1 MTGNIFG
8 WLILGALVVLIF
20 LAIFGKRRVVS
31 YTRSCPPKE
40 PAGSGLGRFFAGV
53 DKGIESGLL
62 QMEKR
67 PESIG
72 HETYQK
78 QEAPKYYSSAP
89 AKTSVKKK
97 SMRTISAPKEKPL
110 LLPHK
115 GLKSIIFGLVILSS
129 LGVYAGTV
137 SAQQILLGPDGQPV
151 RQPGYQTQD
160 NITAR
165 NVPAQ
170 QILLGPDGQPVRQPG
185 YRVQDNKTA
194 KNVSAPQILMKP
206 NGQPVRQPDFQTQDN
221 IAPEDVPAQQML
233 NKTDEQPV
241 HQPDNQTQD
250 NTTAENVPAQQILNK
265 SDEQPMHQP
274 DYQIQDNMAPE
285 DVPAQQI
292 LNKTDEQPVHQPD
305 NQTQDNTTAENVPAQ
320 QILNGS
326 DGQPVLQPDNQTQD
340 NTSNWFIWIDLAV
353 LFMVGL
359 GIYWAKKKEMV
370 FFYDRTDMWVSIFI
384 TLAGGLLLL
393 INKGWLI
400 FTVAGGVIAYHF
412 YCAYRYNPGNIAGA
426 FIMAVSRIVIG
437 VVVPPLA
444 LFILLRGF
452 SREKDESAGAYAIR
466 SIIEMAAKAA
476 MLTGLFFF
484 MRSLVNGEEV
494 FGARGEAYHSDSFFR
509 RASSNNQST
518 FDSRA
523 SSNKQSSETSS
534 NKEYTSNDRA
544 SFRSSSKEKASS
556 SEQESVKTASQEE
569 LSDYDI
575 LGVPKT
581 ADFNDIQRAY
591 RNKVLKTHPD
601 RVAKMGAKYR
611 KIAEEECKKINA
623 AFDRIRKARN
633 YGFA

>member
-160 NITAR
+160 NITAK

-206 NGQPVRQPDFQTQDN
+206 NGQPVRQPDF
-221 IAPEDVPAQQML
+221 
-233 NKTDEQPV
+233 
-241 HQPDNQTQD
+241 QTQD

-359 GIYWAKKKEMV
+359 GVYWAKKKEMV

>member
-78 QEAPKYYSSAP
+78 QETPKYYSSAP

-97 SMRTISAPKEKPL
+97 SMRIISAPKEKPL

-250 NTTAENVPAQQILNK
+250 NTTAENVPAQQILN
-265 SDEQPMHQP
+265 
-274 DYQIQDNMAPE
+274 
-285 DVPAQQI
+285 
-292 LNKTDEQPVHQPD
+292 
-305 NQTQDNTTAENVPAQ
+305 
-320 QILNGS
+320 GS

-444 LFILLRGF
+444 LFILLRGS

>member
-62 QMEKR
+62 QMGKR

-78 QEAPKYYSSAP
+78 QETPKYYSSAP

-97 SMRTISAPKEKPL
+97 SMRIISAPKEKPL

-160 NITAR
+160 NITAK

-221 IAPEDVPAQQML
+221 
-233 NKTDEQPV
+233 
-241 HQPDNQTQD
+241 
-250 NTTAENVPAQQILNK
+250 
-265 SDEQPMHQP
+265 
-274 DYQIQDNMAPE
+274 
-285 DVPAQQI
+285 
-292 LNKTDEQPVHQPD
+292 
-305 NQTQDNTTAENVPAQ
+305 TTAENVPAQ

-359 GIYWAKKKEMV
+359 GVYWAKKKEMV

-534 NKEYTSNDRA
+534 NKEHTSNDRA

>member
-62 QMEKR
+62 QMGKR

-78 QEAPKYYSSAP
+78 QETPKYYSSAP

-97 SMRTISAPKEKPL
+97 SMRIISAPKEKPL

-160 NITAR
+160 NITAK

-221 IAPEDVPAQQML
+221 
-233 NKTDEQPV
+233 
-241 HQPDNQTQD
+241 
-250 NTTAENVPAQQILNK
+250 
-265 SDEQPMHQP
+265 
-274 DYQIQDNMAPE
+274 
-285 DVPAQQI
+285 
-292 LNKTDEQPVHQPD
+292 
-305 NQTQDNTTAENVPAQ
+305 TTAENVPAQ

-353 LFMVGL
+353 LFMVG
-359 GIYWAKKKEMV
+359 
-370 FFYDRTDMWVSIFI
+370 R
-384 TLAGGLLLL
+384 
-393 INKGWLI
+393 
-400 FTVAGGVIAYHF
+400 AY
-412 YCAYRYNPGNIAGA
+412 
-426 FIMAVSRIVIG
+426 IG
-437 VVVPPLA
+437 
-444 LFILLRGF
+444 RRKRKWF
-452 SREKDESAGAYAIR
+452 SF
-466 SIIEMAAKAA
+466 M
-476 MLTGLFFF
+476 TGLICGCQY
-484 MRSLVNGEEV
+484 L
-494 FGARGEAYHSDSFFR
+494 
-509 RASSNNQST
+509 
-518 FDSRA
+518 
-523 SSNKQSSETSS
+523 
-534 NKEYTSNDRA
+534 
-544 SFRSSSKEKASS
+544 
-556 SEQESVKTASQEE
+556 
-569 LSDYDI
+569 
-575 LGVPKT
+575 
-581 ADFNDIQRAY
+581 
-591 RNKVLKTHPD
+591 
-601 RVAKMGAKYR
+601 
-611 KIAEEECKKINA
+611 
-623 AFDRIRKARN
+623 
-633 YGFA
+633 

>member
-78 QEAPKYYSSAP
+78 QETPKYYSSAP

-97 SMRTISAPKEKPL
+97 SMRIISAPKEKPL

-160 NITAR
+160 NITAK

-221 IAPEDVPAQQML
+221 
-233 NKTDEQPV
+233 
-241 HQPDNQTQD
+241 
-250 NTTAENVPAQQILNK
+250 
-265 SDEQPMHQP
+265 
-274 DYQIQDNMAPE
+274 
-285 DVPAQQI
+285 
-292 LNKTDEQPVHQPD
+292 
-305 NQTQDNTTAENVPAQ
+305 TTAENVPAQ

-359 GIYWAKKKEMV
+359 GVYWAKKKEMV

-611 KIAEEECKKINA
+611 KMAEEECKKINA

>member
-78 QEAPKYYSSAP
+78 QETPKYYSSAP

-97 SMRTISAPKEKPL
+97 SMRIISAPKEKPL

-160 NITAR
+160 NITAK

-206 NGQPVRQPDFQTQDN
+206 NGQPVRQPDF
-221 IAPEDVPAQQML
+221 
-233 NKTDEQPV
+233 
-241 HQPDNQTQD
+241 
-250 NTTAENVPAQQILNK
+250 
-265 SDEQPMHQP
+265 
-274 DYQIQDNMAPE
+274 
-285 DVPAQQI
+285 
-292 LNKTDEQPVHQPD
+292 
-305 NQTQDNTTAENVPAQ
+305 QTQDNTTAENVPAQ